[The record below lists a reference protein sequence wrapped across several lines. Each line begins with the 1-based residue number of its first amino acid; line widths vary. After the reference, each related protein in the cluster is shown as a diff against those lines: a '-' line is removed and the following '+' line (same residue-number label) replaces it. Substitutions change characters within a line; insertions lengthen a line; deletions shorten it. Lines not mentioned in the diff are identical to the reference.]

1 MLQCIS
7 SFWNKIQQNLF
18 PHLQED
24 LGPLSEKQLKLV
36 TVLEAVRL
44 EDEIPSGNKGPG
56 RPSKDRVAI
65 ARSFIAKSVYNFS
78 TTAMLIDRL
87 HFDIALRRIC
97 GFESKKD
104 IPSESVFS
112 RAFAE
117 LADSGLLPMIHERM
131 ISEHYEDRLV
141 GHNSRDS
148 TAIEAREKPA
158 KKASKPKQKIKK
170 KRGRPRRGQ
179 EVSNEKE
186 ETRLEKQFSMTL
198 PQMLDD
204 LPKDCD
210 VGCKQNSQG
219 FKESWVGY
227 KLHWDVAD
235 GEVPISVILTSASTH
250 DSQVAL
256 PLMAMS
262 NERVDYLYEVMDS
275 AYDSKDIRRK
285 SLMDGH
291 VPLIDSNRRG
301 GEKIDFAPHEKQ
313 RFKERTSVERANARL
328 KDEFGGRFVR
338 VRGHAKVLTHLM
350 FGVLVLTVDS
360 LVRLVNQV

>member
-7 SFWNKIQQNLF
+7 SFWNRIQQNLF
-18 PHLQED
+18 PQLQED

-36 TVLEAVRL
+36 TVLEALRL
-44 EDEIPSGNKGPG
+44 EDEIPSENKGPG
-56 RPSKDRVAI
+56 RPSKSRVAI
-65 ARSFIAKSVYNFS
+65 ARSMVAKSVYNFP

-97 GFESKKD
+97 GFERKKD

-117 LADSGLLPMIHERM
+117 LADSGLLPRIHERI
-131 ISEHYEDRLV
+131 ISEHYENRLV

-148 TAIEAREKPA
+148 TAIEAREKAA
-158 KKASKPKQKIKK
+158 KKAPPKPKIKK
-170 KRGRPRRGQ
+170 NRGRPRRGQ
-179 EVSNEKE
+179 EAGHEKE

-204 LPKDCD
+204 LPKVCD

-219 FKESWVGY
+219 FKESWIGY